1 MAEGDSSFRAPADPV
16 GKVLFA
22 TAAGAALAAGLLLLV
37 IALLTTLNVP
47 LKQFTG
53 APIRGEFEIVD
64 LGVATAVFAFLPFA
78 QLARGYVIVG
88 VFTERAPSGVTRF
101 LDGVAGIV
109 FGICMAVVTWRM
121 ALGGFDI
128 ARTGDQTPI
137 LGLKLWWV
145 FVVAV
150 PSLGLLTVACAYTAW
165 QDFRRR
171 GP

>member
-1 MAEGDSSFRAPADPV
+1 MAEGDTSFRAPADPV
-16 GKVLFA
+16 GRLIFA
-22 TAAGAALAAGLLLLV
+22 IAAGTALVAGLLLVV

-47 LKQFTG
+47 LKQFLG

-78 QLARGYVIVG
+78 QLVRGYVIVE
-88 VFTERAPSGVTRF
+88 VFTERAPSGVKRF
-101 LDGVAGIV
+101 LDGLAGIL

-137 LGLKLWWV
+137 LGLKLWWI

-150 PSLGLLTVACAYTAW
+150 PSLALLTITCAYTAW
-165 QDFRRR
+165 QDLRRIGR
-171 GP
+171 